1 MAYPND
7 QTDAP
12 PLHALNRLQ
21 WSRWSRADSNNSP
34 PYRIVSTVGDLE
46 LHRESH
52 VCKHRNRDQPEIVD
66 RRAPIHV
73 RTTANFYT
81 HLPRSEWK
89 KRHQGLQDQGNAA
102 SGSDIE
108 TEGPPF
114 NPTGSEDEL
123 G

>member
-1 MAYPND
+1 GLSIRQPTVLNTRNSVPRLSLGHVSRQFYCMAYPND

-34 PYRIVSTVGDLE
+34 ASRIVSAVGDLE
-46 LHRESH
+46 SHRESH

-73 RTTANFYT
+73 RTTTNIYT
-81 HLPRSEWK
+81 H
-89 KRHQGLQDQGNAA
+89 
-102 SGSDIE
+102 
-108 TEGPPF
+108 
-114 NPTGSEDEL
+114 
-123 G
+123 